1 MEPMRRSS
9 GASATPRLH
18 NQAGE
23 TAAVEPLEAPEFLT
37 AAAELIVALLPL
49 EPRPGAAAC
58 RIEVPSLERHDPQ

>member
-49 EPRPGAAAC
+49 EPRPGAAG
-58 RIEVPSLERHDPQ
+58 LQD